1 MRQFISGAFV
11 TTKHVR
17 SVSQDLIPNKAQVGE
32 VTVNFNLWQIRPAI
46 VFDSHFAANNII
58 IGFRNCCLFV
68 PRLEI
73 FRYSVI
79 PLLAK
84 HCPYD

>member
-58 IGFRNCCLFV
+58 IGFRLLFV
-68 PRLEI
+68 CSSTRNFSLFCDPIASKAL
-73 FRYSVI
+73 S
-79 PLLAK
+79 
-84 HCPYD
+84 